1 MTDVRYVIVAMEHET
16 SAHIQYGLKFLGGGL
31 LY

>member
-1 MTDVRYVIVAMEHET
+1 MSGSVIVAMEYET